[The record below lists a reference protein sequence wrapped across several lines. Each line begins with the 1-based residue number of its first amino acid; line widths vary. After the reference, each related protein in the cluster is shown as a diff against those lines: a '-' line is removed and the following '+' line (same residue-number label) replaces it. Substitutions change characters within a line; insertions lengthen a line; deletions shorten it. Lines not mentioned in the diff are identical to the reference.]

1 MNLAL
6 TDEELAF
13 RDEMR
18 TFFRTQIPADIRE
31 AYAHGEELGRDRMVE
46 AQQILN
52 AHGLAVPHWP
62 VEWGGRD
69 WTPVQHN
76 IWLDELQLAS
86 VPEPLA
92 FNATWSVRSSRPSA
106 RRSRRR
112 SSFRRLRTST
122 SGGARD
128 SPNPRPVPISLRSRP
143 VRSAT
148 ATTGSSMVRRPGRR
162 WDSTPTGSSASCAP
176 IPMRPSVRPAS
187 RSSLSI

>member
-62 VEWGGRD
+62 VEWGGKD

-92 FNATWSVRSSRPSA
+92 FNANMVGQVIA
-106 RRSRRR
+106 A
-112 SSFRRLRTST
+112 F
-122 SGGARD
+122 
-128 SPNPRPVPISLRSRP
+128 
-143 VRSAT
+143 
-148 ATTGSSMVRRPGRR
+148 GSQDQKEKFLP
-162 WDSTPTGSSASCAP
+162 AP
-176 IPMRPSVRPAS
+176 ANLAIW
-187 RSSLSI
+187 